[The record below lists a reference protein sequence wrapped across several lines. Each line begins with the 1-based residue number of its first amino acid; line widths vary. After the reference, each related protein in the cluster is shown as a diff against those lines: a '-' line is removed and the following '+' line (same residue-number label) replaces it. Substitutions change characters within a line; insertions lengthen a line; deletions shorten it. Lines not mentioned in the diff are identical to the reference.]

1 MTSYIHTINP
11 QIASLIGE
19 SESILLNQLEYW
31 ISKCGRDIDN
41 LDGKWIYNSYKKWSE
56 QFTYWSS
63 SKLRRTIKSLEKL
76 GLIKS
81 TKLNAKKWN
90 QTKWYSIDYSEYY
103 KLLGITNS
111 TSSNTST
118 ADNDVHISNLPSNI
132 DLTSDQLK
140 CKLSSILIRSQKNHQ
155 INKNVKS
162 TKIIPIIKKITQ
174 KSPKVCICSKWT
186 NRSVQN
192 EQIIITKNNYTNKSS
207 YKKYDVELENTLKE
221 KIEENYINS
230 NEKEIINKMGYIWNK
245 VFEYS
250 ISPIKAYSNKK
261 NQEVL
266 LNLYKT
272 AFNGDLN
279 NWREYACKVNSS
291 QFLMGEKKT
300 KNNFKAVF
308 SWLIKEDTI
317 QKIMNGEYG
326 VGDRELDMNNVTKN
340 IEEKKEEV
348 VNKMDKKISEYI
360 KLKIDETKERREF
373 EEYVKVNQAER
384 KEDEYGILKAIR
396 HISYHSIFRTNG
408 YEVLRESLY
417 ESYIMKKYWGLTK
430 MEARNKI
437 REKAGEIDEITNHID
452 KINMLREI
460 EEKIENKEYMINNSW
475 KNQEKRNYNSELLES
490 TFCSKPKKES
500 RYLKVSSGE
509 SSIRDLLI

>member
-1 MTSYIHTINP
+1 MNKTLMIKNLKFQHDFNTHVHIFSCDLAKYVGKN
-11 QIASLIGE
+11 
-19 SESILLNQLEYW
+19 ESIMLNQINYW
-31 ISKCGRDIDN
+31 LSKCGRNIDR
-41 LDGKWIYNSYKKWSE
+41 LHGKWIYNSLNEWHK
-56 QFTYWSS
+56 QFNYWSLS
-63 SKLRRTIKSLEKL
+63 TLRRTIKSLEDSGILVSKK
-76 GLIKS
+76 I
-81 TKLNAKKWN
+81 NANKWN
-90 QTKWYSIDYSEYY
+90 HTKWYSIDYN
-103 KLLGITNS
+103 KLN
-111 TSSNTST
+111 
-118 ADNDVHISNLPSNI
+118 
-132 DLTSDQLK
+132 QLIK
-140 CKLSSILIRSQKNHQ
+140 YTI
-155 INKNVKS
+155 INKEYSTTKEFNNLSNVNS
-162 TKIIPIIKKITQ
+162 LNN
-174 KSPKVCICSKWT
+174 SAYNSKNKRT

-192 EQIIITKNNYTNKSS
+192 EQIIITKNNYTNRSS
-207 YKKYDVELENTLKE
+207 YKKNDVELKNALKE
-221 KIEENYINS
+221 KIEENLIKP
-230 NEKEIINKMGYIWNK
+230 NEKEIINKMVYIWNK

-272 AFNGDLN
+272 AFKGDLN
-279 NWREYACKVNSS
+279 KWREYACKVNSS

-360 KLKIDETKERREF
+360 KLKIDETTERKEF

-396 HISYHSIFRTNG
+396 HISHHSIFRTNE
-408 YEVLRESLY
+408 YEALRESVY
-417 ESYIMKKYWGLTK
+417 ESYIMKKYLGITK
-430 MEARNKI
+430 MEARKKI
-437 REKAGEIDEITNHID
+437 RERTWEIDKITNHIN

-460 EEKIENKEYMINNSW
+460 EEKIETKEYMINNSW

-490 TFCSKPKKES
+490 TFCSNPKKES

-509 SSIRDLLI
+509 SSMRDLLI

>member
-1 MTSYIHTINP
+1 M
-11 QIASLIGE
+11 
-19 SESILLNQLEYW
+19 
-31 ISKCGRDIDN
+31 
-41 LDGKWIYNSYKKWSE
+41 
-56 QFTYWSS
+56 
-63 SKLRRTIKSLEKL
+63 
-76 GLIKS
+76 
-81 TKLNAKKWN
+81 
-90 QTKWYSIDYSEYY
+90 
-103 KLLGITNS
+103 
-111 TSSNTST
+111 
-118 ADNDVHISNLPSNI
+118 V
-132 DLTSDQLK
+132 
-140 CKLSSILIRSQKNHQ
+140 
-155 INKNVKS
+155 
-162 TKIIPIIKKITQ
+162 
-174 KSPKVCICSKWT
+174 
-186 NRSVQN
+186 
-192 EQIIITKNNYTNKSS
+192 
-207 YKKYDVELENTLKE
+207 
-221 KIEENYINS
+221 
-230 NEKEIINKMGYIWNK
+230 YIWNK

-272 AFNGDLN
+272 AFSGDLN

-317 QKIMNGEYG
+317 EKIMNGEYG
-326 VGDRELDMNNVTKN
+326 VGDRELDINNITKN

-360 KLKIDETKERREF
+360 RLKMDETKERREF

-396 HISYHSIFRTNG
+396 HISYHSIFKTNG

-437 REKAGEIDEITNHID
+437 REKAGEIDQITNHTN
-452 KINMLREI
+452 KINMLKEI
-460 EEKIENKEYMINNSW
+460 EEKIETKEYMINNSW

>member
-56 QFTYWSS
+56 QFTYWST
-63 SKLRRTIKSLEKL
+63 SKLRRTIRSLENL

-81 TKLNAKKWN
+81 AKVNSKKWN
-90 QTKWYSIDYSEYY
+90 QTKWYSINYNEYN
-103 KLLGITNS
+103 KLLGIRNS
-111 TSSNTST
+111 TSSNSSNTY
-118 ADNDVHISNLPSNI
+118 NNVHISNLPSNI
-132 DLTSDQLK
+132 DLTNDQLK
-140 CKLSSILIRSQKNHQ
+140 SKISSVLIRSQKNHQ

-162 TKIIPIIKKITQ
+162 TKIISIIKKITQ
-174 KSPKVCICSKWT
+174 KNPKVCICSKWI
-186 NRSVQN
+186 NGSVQN

-207 YKKYDVELENTLKE
+207 YKKNDVELENTLKE
-221 KIEENYINS
+221 KIEENPIKP
-230 NEKEIINKMGYIWNK
+230 NEKEIINKMVYIWNK

-272 AFNGDLN
+272 AFSGDLN

-317 QKIMNGEYG
+317 EKIMNGEYG
-326 VGDRELDMNNVTKN
+326 VGDRELDINNITKN

-360 KLKIDETKERREF
+360 KLKIDEIT
-373 EEYVKVNQAER
+373 ER
-384 KEDEYGILKAIR
+384 KEFEQYIKTYKYENNEDKYGILKAIR
-396 HISYHSIFRTNG
+396 HISYHSIFRTNE

-417 ESYIMKKYWGLTK
+417 KSYIMKKYFGLTK
-430 MEARNKI
+430 MEGRAKL
-437 REKAGEIDEITNHID
+437 REKIKLLAENKGYLGTLEE
-452 KINMLREI
+452 LREKEKQI
-460 EEKIENKEYMINNSW
+460 ESLEISQN
-475 KNQEKRNYNSELLES
+475 LLH
-490 TFCSKPKKES
+490 SKM
-500 RYLKVSSGE
+500 LNCAW
-509 SSIRDLLI
+509 LN

>member
-1 MTSYIHTINP
+1 MASYIHTINP

-31 ISKCGRDIDN
+31 ISKCGRNIDN

-56 QFTYWSS
+56 QFTYWST
-63 SKLRRTIKSLEKL
+63 SKLRRTIRSLEKL

-90 QTKWYSIDYSEYY
+90 QTKWYSINYNEYN
-103 KLLGITNS
+103 KLLENKYLNS
-111 TSSNTST
+111 SSSKTSAIIYNDVTKSNFNTSESERIVST
-118 ADNDVHISNLPSNI
+118 ELNNKDLLTPSG
-132 DLTSDQLK
+132 L
-140 CKLSSILIRSQKNHQ
+140 QKNHQ
-155 INKNVKS
+155 INNNVQF
-162 TKIIPIIKKITQ
+162 TKITPIINKNPQ
-174 KSPKVCICSKWT
+174 KSPEVCICSKWT

-192 EQIIITKNNYTNKSS
+192 EQIIITKNNYTNRSS
-207 YKKYDVELENTLKE
+207 YKKSDVELENAIKE
-221 KIEENYINS
+221 KIEENCIKYD
-230 NEKEIINKMGYIWNK
+230 EKEIINKMVYIWNK

-266 LNLYKT
+266 LNLYKI
-272 AFNGDLN
+272 AFSGDLN

-291 QFLMGEKKT
+291 HFLMGEKKT

-308 SWLIKEDTI
+308 SWLIKEETI
-317 QKIMNGEYG
+317 EKIMNGEYG
-326 VGDRELDMNNVTKN
+326 IGDRELDMNNVTKN

-360 KLKIDETKERREF
+360 KHKIDETKERREF

-396 HISYHSIFRTNG
+396 HISYHSLFKTNE

-417 ESYIMKKYWGLTK
+417 ESYIMKKYLGITK
-430 MEARNKI
+430 IEGRAKL
-437 REKAGEIDEITNHID
+437 REKIKLLTENKGYLGT
-452 KINMLREI
+452 L
-460 EEKIENKEYMINNSW
+460 EELKEKERQIENLEINKSKEQLFKLQM
-475 KNQEKRNYNSELLES
+475 
-490 TFCSKPKKES
+490 
-500 RYLKVSSGE
+500 
-509 SSIRDLLI
+509 LI